1 MCLKW
6 HTHTHKQTKIGMNAE
21 LRLIIFNDCCTGGP
35 KGHSKLTL
43 FEVLNE
49 LCVLKPCLI
58 TLQHYLNIIVF
69 LWWSRNV
76 FSAQFYCLMFCQT
89 QNNATNHNNSIYNA
103 TQNTTLHTVWGVPPW
118 GPYYLLCVIKL
129 LQCSVTHSQSVSSHE
144 SSCTGSFNHNHAVQW
159 QKRIKKAHTLS
170 HTVVWASSISS
181 PLWLGALYSAGEHIG
196 LTRDT
201 AG

>member
-6 HTHTHKQTKIGMNAE
+6 HTHKQTKIGMNAE

-129 LQCSVTHSQSVSSHE
+129 LQCSVTHSQSVSSHARVH
-144 SSCTGSFNHNHAVQW
+144 SIIITLCSGRKGLRKPILSPIPLSGPQASALRCGSARF
-159 QKRIKKAHTLS
+159 TLLEN
-170 HTVVWASSISS
+170 T
-181 PLWLGALYSAGEHIG
+181 
-196 LTRDT
+196 
-201 AG
+201 